1 MIGVFGDLVLDI
13 SVRTHG
19 PLQPRSD
26 VTGEITCRGG
36 GSAAN
41 VAAWL
46 ASLGSQVRLAGAVGS
61 DPLGSQLAAELD
73 SLGIELFL
81 VEKPGPSGMILL
93 FVDEQGE
100 RTMVTSRGANLL
112 FEPIDLSERFFTGLG
127 HLHLTGY
134 SFFGSEP
141 LREAA
146 AELLDR
152 ARRRGIPFSVDPAS
166 YALLAEFGR
175 ERFLRLT
182 RGAAVLFPNL
192 DEGRVLTG
200 AREPEAVAR
209 ELLRF
214 YPRVVLTLGAQGCLW
229 AAEEGLGFVPAPA
242 VEPVDT
248 TGAGDAF
255 AAGFLRLLQRAW
267 QAPAWVAPP
276 PVGASVSGARPAGME
291 HLDSRCDYVRWIRKA
306 RGEDMPMDTTTTPT
320 SRLLKGWL
328 RN

>member
-229 AAEEGLGFVPAPA
+229 AAEEGLGFVPAPT

-255 AAGFLRLLQRAW
+255 AAGFLHAFCRGEGLA
-267 QAPAWVAPP
+267 
-276 PVGASVSGARPAGME
+276 ASARMGSATAGRCICVRGARPAG
-291 HLDSRCDYVRWIRKA
+291 D
-306 RGEDMPMDTTTTPT
+306 GTP
-320 SRLLKGWL
+320 
-328 RN
+328 